1 MFSCQDQKG
10 PVSYCYLPVDNGSR
24 ISYNNIIV
32 PLNGVKMA
40 TATKKKT
47 APATKT
53 RVTKK
58 QVIAHRTRASK
69 DFSPVWDGASE
80 WTGDQFTK
88 HFRTSMEYYRLESSV
103 KDLRPKVAEW
113 MESAGYKKDVIG
125 EFRKLKDSRVNS
137 TLCAVAAC
145 LVRGMPAVHE
155 GFNQGRDTGAWLR
168 TEIEKS
174 IQAGKDDAEE
184 VATEKDVPAVKKE
197 TIQDRLAEKF
207 SETMGEIEG
216 AIDDFVT
223 SGKEVKA
230 FNILSTANVAVQYA
244 PKVVDIIQRRVAE
257 MNELLEGKDG
267 QLLEAYKHLSKRDV
281 KAHIKM
287 YETIINDA
295 MAYKTSKI
303 ATRAKPKR
311 KPVPPERQVKGLKF
325 LKEFAELGLKSVN
338 PTEILGM
345 SELWTYN
352 TKTRKLGRFVVAMHG
367 DMVVGQLGVKGSAI
381 IGFDEIKSTCKTL
394 RKPAE
399 QLATF
404 KTQGKPGL
412 RKFMDT
418 IKAVETRLKGRISP
432 ETILLRAIK

>member
-1 MFSCQDQKG
+1 
-10 PVSYCYLPVDNGSR
+10 
-24 ISYNNIIV
+24 
-32 PLNGVKMA
+32 MA
-40 TATKKKT
+40 TATKRKT
-47 APATKT
+47 ASTPVKKT
-53 RVTKK
+53 RVTAK
-58 QVIAHRTRASK
+58 QVNAHRGRGVK
-69 DFSPVWDGASE
+69 DFSPVWEGAAE
-80 WTGDQFTK
+80 MTGEKFTS
-88 HFRTSMEYYRLESSV
+88 HFRRAMEYYRLESSV
-103 KDLRPKVAEW
+103 KELRPKVAEW
-113 MESAGYKKDVIG
+113 MEANGYKKDAIA
-125 EFRKLKDSRVNS
+125 EFRKLKDSRVNT
-137 TLCAVAAC
+137 TLVGVAAC

-155 GFNQGRDTGAWLR
+155 GFNQNRDTTVWLHA
-168 TEIEKS
+168 EIAKAVKE
-174 IQAGKDDAEE
+174 GKDDEEE
-184 VATEKDVPAVKKE
+184 VVKDVPVVKKE

-207 SETMGEIEG
+207 SEAMGEIEG

-223 SGKEVKA
+223 EGKDVKA
-230 FNILSTANVAVQYA
+230 FHILSTANIAVQYA
-244 PKVVDIIQRRVAE
+244 PKVVDIIQHRVAE

-267 QLLEAYKHLSKRDV
+267 QLMEAYKHLGKREV
-281 KAHIKM
+281 KAYIKM

-311 KPVPPERQVKGLKF
+311 KPVLPERQVKGLKY

-338 PTEILGM
+338 PTDILGV

-367 DMVVGQLGVKGSAI
+367 EMVVGQLGVKGSAI
-381 IGFDEIKSTCKTL
+381 VGYDEIKSTCKTL

-399 QLATF
+399 QLAAF

-432 ETILLRAIK
+432 DTILLRAIK

>member
-1 MFSCQDQKG
+1 
-10 PVSYCYLPVDNGSR
+10 
-24 ISYNNIIV
+24 
-32 PLNGVKMA
+32 MA
-40 TATKKKT
+40 TATKRKT
-47 APATKT
+47 ASAPVKKT

-69 DFSPVWDGASE
+69 DFSPVWDGAIDWS
-80 WTGDQFTK
+80 GDQFTK
-88 HFRTSMEYYRLESSV
+88 HFRTAMEYYRLESSV
-103 KDLRPKVAEW
+103 KELRPKVAEW
-113 MESAGYKKDVIG
+113 MEINKYTKDSIN
-125 EFRKLKDSRVNS
+125 EFRKLKDGRVSS
-137 TLCAVAAC
+137 TLCGVASC
-145 LVRGMPAVHE
+145 LVRGMPEVHI
-155 GFNQGRDTGAWLR
+155 GFNQGRNTADWLK

-174 IQAGKDDAEE
+174 VKAGKDDYDDSTDLENN
-184 VATEKDVPAVKKE
+184 VPVVKKE

-207 SETMGEIEG
+207 SEAMGEIEG
-216 AIDDFVT
+216 AIDDFVIG
-223 SGKEVKA
+223 GKEVKA
-230 FNILSTANVAVQYA
+230 FHILSTANIAVQYA
-244 PKVVDIIQRRVAE
+244 SKVVDIVQPRIVE

-267 QLLEAYKHLSKRDV
+267 QLLEGYKHLSKRDV

-311 KPVPPERQVKGLKF
+311 KPVPPERQVKGLKY
-325 LKEFAELGLKSVN
+325 LKEFAELGLKSIN

-367 DMVVGQLGVKGSAI
+367 EMVVGQLGVKGSAI
-381 IGFDEIKSTCKTL
+381 IGYDELKSTCKTL

-418 IKAVETRLKGRISP
+418 IKAVEIKLKGRIGP
-432 ETILLRAIK
+432 DTILLRAIK